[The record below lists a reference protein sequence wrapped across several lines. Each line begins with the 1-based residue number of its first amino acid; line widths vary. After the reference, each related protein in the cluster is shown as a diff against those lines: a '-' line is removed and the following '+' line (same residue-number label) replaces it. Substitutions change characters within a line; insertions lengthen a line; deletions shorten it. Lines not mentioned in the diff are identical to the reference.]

1 MSKAVELLVN
11 SYVKLKERK
20 ALQHLLNGWQ
30 NTYGD
35 LERRNSPKNILEG
48 LAQEIEM
55 IKAALDS
62 LGGGDDATKTVRS
75 SEVKVLGIGVSATP
89 ATANADLSPRTS
101 ESGGATSVVVTGLS
115 IAVSPSAPAK
125 RHHDG

>member
-1 MSKAVELLVN
+1 VSKAVELLVN

-62 LGGGDDATKTVRS
+62 LGGGDDATKTVRPS
-75 SEVKVLGIGVSATP
+75 DVKVLGIGVSATP